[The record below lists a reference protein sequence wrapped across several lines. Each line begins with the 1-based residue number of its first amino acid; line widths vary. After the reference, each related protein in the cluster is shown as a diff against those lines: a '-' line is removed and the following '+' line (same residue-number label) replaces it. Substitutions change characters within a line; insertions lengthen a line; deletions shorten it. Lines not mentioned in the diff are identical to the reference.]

1 MNGVLYMNNR
11 SAGKLDV
18 GMQELLAQV
27 KLGYKRKDKGW
38 IYLVMVMIFENVS
51 KLFFFLCIF
60 KGYKRTIFFNY
71 KSCLTIFA

>member
-51 KLFFFLCIF
+51 KLFFFFYVYLKDIKEQYF
-60 KGYKRTIFFNY
+60 LITKVV
-71 KSCLTIFA
+71 

>member
-1 MNGVLYMNNR
+1 MNGILYMNNR

-38 IYLVMVMIFENVS
+38 IYLVMIMIFENVS
-51 KLFFFLCIF
+51 KL
-60 KGYKRTIFFNY
+60 
-71 KSCLTIFA
+71 

>member
-51 KLFFFLCIF
+51 KLFFFFMYI
-60 KGYKRTIFFNY
+60 
-71 KSCLTIFA
+71 

>member
-60 KGYKRTIFFNY
+60 KGYKRTTFFNY